1 MLKVCTSSLRLPLR
15 CLALMTV
22 IGLSTPS
29 LLSAQS
35 QTTTSS
41 ASELATRI
49 RDLERQ
55 LAELQAAA
63 ARLAPPAPAVAQAG
77 QRGQQTPP
85 APQQG
90 GQRGA
95 QTPAAPAMPPGMV
108 MPAGPTGGDAAN
120 PEGAPQDSTDP
131 QALLDRIKTLEQRI
145 RDLESST
152 VLSEPETRVKKVEVY
167 VDKDGVQHDTPVPG
181 AKKEFTFQRERVYR
195 RQTISEKIEEALADA
210 EEHNVKVGVN
220 AGIVT
225 QMAHRTTG
233 TPFVNP
239 DTGAVTNNNHAYELA
254 SADLFFTAGIAQ
266 NTMFFADVVGLSGPP
281 PDLELGTLTLVN
293 GYSARLVNQNQL
305 NLREAWLRTELFS
318 NKLALTAGRLD
329 LTNYFD
335 HNVAA
340 NDETSQFISDA
351 LVNNPALGLAENGAG
366 VSVVFDPKNGFNFK
380 LGFQQSSSLATS
392 LSDSIYT
399 LAEVGYVTRLP
410 GMGEGNYRFWY
421 RTDNQ
426 NTSGYNIGFGTSIDQ
441 KIGPQVT
448 LFGRYGESQA
458 NPRRDHFYS
467 GGLQFAQGLGFYP
480 GDKWGVGYSQLDLQ
494 AGQKERLFEGYYN
507 FSIAEKFSLSFHTQ
521 YFRELLGGGEKR
533 GYLVPGLRLQ
543 ASF

>member
-1 MLKVCTSSLRLPLR
+1 
-15 CLALMTV
+15 MTV

-108 MPAGPTGGDAAN
+108 MPGGPTGGDAAN

-239 DTGAVTNNNHAYELA
+239 DTG
-254 SADLFFTAGIAQ
+254 
-266 NTMFFADVVGLSGPP
+266 
-281 PDLELGTLTLVN
+281 
-293 GYSARLVNQNQL
+293 R
-305 NLREAWLRTELFS
+305 
-318 NKLALTAGRLD
+318 
-329 LTNYFD
+329 
-335 HNVAA
+335 
-340 NDETSQFISDA
+340 
-351 LVNNPALGLAENGAG
+351 
-366 VSVVFDPKNGFNFK
+366 
-380 LGFQQSSSLATS
+380 
-392 LSDSIYT
+392 
-399 LAEVGYVTRLP
+399 
-410 GMGEGNYRFWY
+410 
-421 RTDNQ
+421 
-426 NTSGYNIGFGTSIDQ
+426 
-441 KIGPQVT
+441 
-448 LFGRYGESQA
+448 
-458 NPRRDHFYS
+458 
-467 GGLQFAQGLGFYP
+467 
-480 GDKWGVGYSQLDLQ
+480 
-494 AGQKERLFEGYYN
+494 
-507 FSIAEKFSLSFHTQ
+507 
-521 YFRELLGGGEKR
+521 
-533 GYLVPGLRLQ
+533 
-543 ASF
+543 

>member
-1 MLKVCTSSLRLPLR
+1 
-15 CLALMTV
+15 
-22 IGLSTPS
+22 
-29 LLSAQS
+29 
-35 QTTTSS
+35 
-41 ASELATRI
+41 
-49 RDLERQ
+49 
-55 LAELQAAA
+55 
-63 ARLAPPAPAVAQAG
+63 
-77 QRGQQTPP
+77 
-85 APQQG
+85 
-90 GQRGA
+90 
-95 QTPAAPAMPPGMV
+95 
-108 MPAGPTGGDAAN
+108 
-120 PEGAPQDSTDP
+120 
-131 QALLDRIKTLEQRI
+131 
-145 RDLESST
+145 
-152 VLSEPETRVKKVEVY
+152 
-167 VDKDGVQHDTPVPG
+167 
-181 AKKEFTFQRERVYR
+181 
-195 RQTISEKIEEALADA
+195 
-210 EEHNVKVGVN
+210 
-220 AGIVT
+220 
-225 QMAHRTTG
+225 
-233 TPFVNP
+233 
-239 DTGAVTNNNHAYELA
+239 
-254 SADLFFTAGIAQ
+254 
-266 NTMFFADVVGLSGPP
+266 
-281 PDLELGTLTLVN
+281 
-293 GYSARLVNQNQL
+293 
-305 NLREAWLRTELFS
+305 
-318 NKLALTAGRLD
+318 
-329 LTNYFD
+329 
-335 HNVAA
+335 VAA